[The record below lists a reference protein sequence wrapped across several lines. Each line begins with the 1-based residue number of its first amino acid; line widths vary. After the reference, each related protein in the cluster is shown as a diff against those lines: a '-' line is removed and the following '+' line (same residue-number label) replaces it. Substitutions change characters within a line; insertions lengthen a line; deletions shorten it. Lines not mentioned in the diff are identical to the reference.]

1 MFVFWK
7 EKLVIFVVF
16 KIGMMVLV
24 KVLGLIVDIIINDF
38 LEFKYV
44 LFYCYNWFFRLM
56 FEKVC
61 K

>member
-24 KVLGLIVDIIINDF
+24 KVLGGFVDIVINDF

-44 LFYCYNWFFRLM
+44 LFYCYN
-56 FEKVC
+56 
-61 K
+61 